1 MRHFLVGTTLLF
13 LALVATF
20 GLASILQGYATAP
33 TRMNPGPVADG
44 PAAKPPINKLSPGE
58 QARSVGARRASL

>member
-1 MRHFLVGTTLLF
+1 MRHFLVGATLLF

-33 TRMNPGPVADG
+33 TRMTPGPVTDG
-44 PAAKPPINKLSPGE
+44 PAKPAINKLSPGE
-58 QARSVGARRASL
+58 QARSLGARRASL